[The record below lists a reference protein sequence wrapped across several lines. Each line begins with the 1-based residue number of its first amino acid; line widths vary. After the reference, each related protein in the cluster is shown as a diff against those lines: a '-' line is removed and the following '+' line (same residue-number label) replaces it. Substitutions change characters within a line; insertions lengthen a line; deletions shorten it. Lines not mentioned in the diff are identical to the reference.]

1 MIVCSHSRVFHVA
14 VLRLMQLQKDAL
26 MFAAAEGS
34 TSALVALLETGADP
48 YASDT
53 VR

>member
-1 MIVCSHSRVFHVA
+1 MA
-14 VLRLMQLQKDAL
+14 VLGPMQVQKDAL

-34 TSALVALLETGADP
+34 TSALVALLEVGADP
-48 YASDT
+48 YVSDT